1 MGEVEFVCLVLRF
14 HSIEKKLKKV
24 YPTAEAQK
32 NKVFDQA
39 KLNIQICSYY

>member
-1 MGEVEFVCLVLRF
+1 MGEVEFVCLVLGF

-32 NKVFDQA
+32 IRYLIKQ
-39 KLNIQICSYY
+39 S